1 MELSDYKTESADSM
15 KDYSTGSTNKS
26 SKSELAAY
34 NAKKVRHLGLN
45 KIWETLT
52 EYNYKI

>member
-1 MELSDYKTESADSM
+1 MELSDYKTELADSM

-52 EYNYKI
+52 DYNYKI